1 MLLHTVTEE
10 SMAPINYPDAAY
22 YYDRAVEHRRMYPDG

>member
-10 SMAPINYPDAAY
+10 SMALNYPDAAY